1 MVEARPERRPSQSP
15 SAIPQR
21 WRSAARAAPE
31 MEILVAAGAA
41 SSPTAIGG
49 GFENREEFVPSSVLH
64 FPVRLC
70 PVPPACLAA
79 TRRKPDETRSL
90 LREFSI

>member
-1 MVEARPERRPSQSP
+1 MVEARPKRRPSQSP

-49 GFENREEFVPSSVLH
+49 GFENREELF
-64 FPVRLC
+64 
-70 PVPPACLAA
+70 
-79 TRRKPDETRSL
+79 L
-90 LREFSI
+90 LRSYTSLCGSAHCLSGSNERKFSP